1 MKEPRSIFWPLVF
14 ITAGIV
20 WLLVS
25 MNVMPAGNLWALTHI
40 WPYVLIAF
48 GLGLILRTFW
58 RPFGL
63 IITVLVFLGVFA
75 SIYFAPQLKWA
86 APPTWSGVVD
96 WSDVADWNL
105 EETMNGSVP
114 GSGVVKSE
122 TRKVSGFDSI
132 KIRFPAEV
140 TITQGSTESLTIEAE
155 DNLLPQLATRVDS
168 GTLVIENTETSRA
181 KRVHPK
187 EPVKIRIVVKDL
199 KEIDFPSAGTLVVE
213 NLATQELEVS
223 LSGAGEVTL
232 SSVELGELKV
242 AVSGAGT
249 INVDGKAD
257 ETSINI
263 SGMGSFNGKGFTT
276 REASV
281 VISGAGS
288 AHLRVEEK
296 LTAVISG
303 AGSVD
308 YYGNPTVTK
317 QISGA
322 GSVNQQ
328 GE

>member
-1 MKEPRSIFWPLVF
+1 MKEPRSIFWPLTF
-14 ITAGIV
+14 ITAGLV

-25 MNVMPAGNLWALTHI
+25 LNIIPAGNIWALTHI

-48 GLGLILRTFW
+48 GLALILRTFW
-58 RPFGL
+58 KPFGV

-86 APPTWSGVVD
+86 TPPTWSGFMD
-96 WSDVADWNL
+96 WSDVEDWDL
-105 EETMNGSVP
+105 GDTSGAVP
-114 GSGVVKSE
+114 GSGVVATE

-132 KIRFPAEV
+132 KIRYPAEV
-140 TITQGSTESLTIEAE
+140 TITQGGSESLTIETE
-155 DNLLPQLATRVDS
+155 DNLLPQLATRVES
-168 GTLVIENTETSRA
+168 GTLVIENSETSRA

-187 EPVKIRIVVKDL
+187 EPVKIKIVVKDL
-199 KEIDFPSAGTLVVE
+199 EKIVFSTAGTLAVE
-213 NLATQELEVS
+213 NLASDKLEVS

-232 SSVELGELKV
+232 TSLDVRELDI
-242 AVSGAGT
+242 AISGAGT
-249 INVDGKAD
+249 INLDGKAD
-257 ETSINI
+257 ETAINI

-288 AHLRVEEK
+288 AHLRVEQK

-308 YYGNPTVTK
+308 YFGNPTVTK

-328 GE
+328 EE